1 MASMRDIKRK
11 ISSVKSTQKI
21 TKTMYLV
28 AGAKLRRAQESILQL
43 RPYAFRMQEM
53 IASLALRA
61 NPELHPL
68 LAEREEVQNT
78 CLVVVTAD
86 RGLCGAFNANIL
98 KRAEAF
104 IRDEEAQGRK
114 VELIVVGNRGIDFFS
129 RRSQYK
135 VVHTLGNIF
144 SKTVRYEDGAQVADL
159 ITAKYVN
166 GEWDAVSVVY
176 NEFKSA
182 IRQDVILEKLLPIVP
197 MEAKEGELTV
207 DYIYEPSPEE
217 VLNELLPLY
226 FRTEVFR
233 VFLESAASEHAARM
247 TAMDNA
253 TNNAEEVITNLTL
266 IYNKARQAAITKEIL
281 EVVGGAE
288 ALNQ

>member
-11 ISSVKSTQKI
+11 IGSVKSTQKI

-28 AGAKLRRAQESILQL
+28 AGAKLRKAQESILQL
-43 RPYAFRMQEM
+43 RPYAFRMQEL

-68 LAEREEVQNT
+68 LAEREEKSTT

-98 KRAEAF
+98 KKAETF
-104 IRDEEAQGRK
+104 IKEVEAQGQK
-114 VELIVVGNRGIDFFS
+114 VDLVVVGNRGKDYFS
-129 RRSQYK
+129 RRPQYH
-135 VVHTLGNIF
+135 VVHTLGDIF
-144 SKTVRYEDGAQVADL
+144 SKNVKYEDGAQVADL
-159 ITAKYVN
+159 ITAKYIN
-166 GEWDAVSVVY
+166 GEWDSVSVVY

-197 MEAKEGELTV
+197 MEAKEGEITV
-207 DYIYEPSPEE
+207 DYLYEPSPEK

-226 FRTEVFR
+226 FRTEIFR

-253 TNNAEEVITNLTL
+253 TTNADEVISTLTL
-266 IYNKARQAAITKEIL
+266 VYNKARQAAITNEIL
-281 EVVGGAE
+281 EVVSGAE

>member
-53 IASLALRA
+53 IASLAMRA
-61 NPELHPL
+61 NPDLHPL
-68 LAEREEVQNT
+68 LAEREETTNT

-98 KRAEAF
+98 KKAEAF
-104 IRDEEAQGRK
+104 VRDEEAQGRK
-114 VELIVVGNRGIDFFS
+114 VDLIVVGNRGIDFFS
-129 RRSQYK
+129 RRPQYN
-135 VVHTLGNIF
+135 VVHTLGDIF
-144 SKTVRYEDGAQVADL
+144 SKTVKYEDGAQVADL
-159 ITAKYVN
+159 ITAKYVK
-166 GEWDAVSVVY
+166 GEWDSVSVVY

-217 VLNELLPLY
+217 VLDELLPLY

-266 IYNKARQAAITKEIL
+266 VYNKARQAAITNEIL

>member
-28 AGAKLRRAQESILQL
+28 AGAKLRKAQEAILQL

-68 LAEREEVQNT
+68 LAKREETSHT

-86 RGLCGAFNANIL
+86 RGLCGAFNTNIL

-104 IRDEEAQGRK
+104 VSDEEAQGRK
-114 VELIVVGNRGIDFFS
+114 VDLIVVGNRGVDFFA
-129 RRSQYK
+129 RRPQYK
-135 VVHTLGNIF
+135 VVHTLGDIF
-144 SKTVRYEDGAQVADL
+144 SKNVRYEDGAQVADL
-159 ITAKYVN
+159 ITAKYVK

-197 MEAKEGELTV
+197 MEAKEGELAV
-207 DYIYEPSPEE
+207 DYIYEPSAEK
-217 VLNELLPLY
+217 VLDELLPLY
-226 FRTEVFR
+226 FRTEIFR

-253 TNNAEEVITNLTL
+253 TNNAEEVINNLTL
-266 IYNKARQAAITKEIL
+266 VYNKARQASITNEIL
-281 EVVGGAE
+281 EVVAGAE

>member
-1 MASMRDIKRK
+1 MRDIKRK

-43 RPYAFRMQEM
+43 RPYAFRMQEL

-61 NPELHPL
+61 NPDLHPL
-68 LAEREEVQNT
+68 LAEHEEAANT

-86 RGLCGAFNANIL
+86 RGLCGAFNTNIL
-98 KRAEAF
+98 KRAETF
-104 IRDEEAQGRK
+104 VKEEDAQGRK
-114 VELIVVGNRGIDFFS
+114 VDLIVVGNRGIDYFA
-129 RRSQYK
+129 RRPQHK
-135 VVHTLGNIF
+135 VVHTLGDIF
-144 SKTVRYEDGAQVADL
+144 SKTVKYEDSAQVADL
-159 ITAKYVN
+159 ITAKYVK
-166 GEWDAVSVVY
+166 GEWDSVSVVY

-217 VLNELLPLY
+217 VLDELLPLY

-233 VFLESAASEHAARM
+233 VFLESAASEHAAMM

-266 IYNKARQAAITKEIL
+266 VYNKARQAAITNEIL